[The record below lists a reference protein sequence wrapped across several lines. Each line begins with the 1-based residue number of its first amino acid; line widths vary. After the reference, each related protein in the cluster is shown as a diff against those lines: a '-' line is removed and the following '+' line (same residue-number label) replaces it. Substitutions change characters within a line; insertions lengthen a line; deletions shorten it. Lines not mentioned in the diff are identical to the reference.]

1 MNLKVARAKN
11 KLSQFILEREKDTLP
26 GNMRRF
32 KRVLKSIVSGTAKPK
47 RGTSRKGSRV
57 S

>member
-1 MNLKVARAKN
+1 MTLKEAREKN
-11 KLSQFILEREKDTLP
+11 KLEQFIREREKDTPP

-32 KRVLKSIVSGTAKPK
+32 KRALKSIVSGTAKSKP
-47 RGTSRKGSRV
+47 GTSRKGSRG